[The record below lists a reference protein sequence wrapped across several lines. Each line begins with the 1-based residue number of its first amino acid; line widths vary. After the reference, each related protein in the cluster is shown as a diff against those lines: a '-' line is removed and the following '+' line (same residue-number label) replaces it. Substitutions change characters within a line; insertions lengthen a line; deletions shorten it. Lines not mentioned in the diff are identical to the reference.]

1 MTANPAKPAR
11 YRPGKPV
18 APEVSSDEDVDEEEE
33 EEAEDVKPAEAP
45 ASIPPPNV
53 TSFRPDAT
61 RMADSLKKVDL
72 TERRRQ
78 AAAEETTRLRV
89 QEAQRAQDEEGF
101 VTEGSEEEE
110 GSDEGSASESGED
123 DKSSEEEQPKRPLLR
138 PTFIKKNKRQ
148 LPTALAQLDLEEARR
163 RKEEDERKQA
173 ADETVQEQIRKDAE
187 ARAAGKKYWDDE
199 EVGEEDEV
207 DDRDGIDP
215 DAELAA
221 WKLRELKRIKRDRE
235 AIEQAEKEREEIER
249 RRNLTTD
256 EREAEDREYLARQ
269 KEEKEGKGKMGYM
282 QKYFHRGAFF
292 QDDAKAKGLD
302 QRDIMGSRYQD
313 DTNREILPEYMQIRD
328 MARLGRKGRTRYRDL
343 KTEDTGRWGQIGD
356 DRRQGPGRGGK
367 EFVSDDR
374 FRPDR
379 GGAGGGATGANASAV
394 GERRRV
400 DGAPEGPRAL
410 RAPPPGGG
418 GDSYRPRDRSEEGD
432 QDDGRTPAPRPA
444 RSHHERSPPS
454 RKHRARSRTRSRSR
468 SRSRRR
474 RPSPRRH
481 RRRSGHDDDD
491 DDDGDYED
499 DKDDHGRD
507 TYRSSRYRD
516 SGDARDRFAGERD
529 RDGHHRHDRDRDRD
543 RDGYHYHHRDRDR
556 DRDRDRNRDQDRDR
570 SRNWD
575 KPRDRSKRDRSPRY
589 DGGRTRTG
597 YEDEEY
603 EQERRGS
610 REGKRR
616 RVEVR

>member
-1 MTANPAKPAR
+1 MPPKRMTANPAKPAR

-379 GGAGGGATGANASAV
+379 GGAGGGATGANASAM

-418 GDSYRPRDRSEEGD
+418 GDSETKMMEE
-432 QDDGRTPAPRPA
+432 PL
-444 RSHHERSPPS
+444 HH
-454 RKHRARSRTRSRSR
+454 
-468 SRSRRR
+468 
-474 RPSPRRH
+474 
-481 RRRSGHDDDD
+481 GQHDPTT
-491 DDDGDYED
+491 
-499 DKDDHGRD
+499 KDHPLRENIEHALEHGP
-507 TYRSSRYRD
+507 
-516 SGDARDRFAGERD
+516 GL
-529 RDGHHRHDRDRDRD
+529 
-543 RDGYHYHHRDRDR
+543 
-556 DRDRDRNRDQDRDR
+556 DQDRAG
-570 SRNWD
+570 
-575 KPRDRSKRDRSPRY
+575 
-589 DGGRTRTG
+589 DGRHRGDT
-597 YEDEEY
+597 DEEAAMTTTTTTTATMRTIKTIMAAIRTAPLDI
-603 EQERRGS
+603 ETRETHVTGSQESEIETDTIAMTETVTGTEMDTITITVTVTETETVTGTGTKTATDPGTGTNPETAPNATALLGTTVAGQERGTKTKNMNKRG
-610 REGKRR
+610 EGAEKARGGASKSAN
-616 RVEVR
+616 